1 MAPSYAYLDLDVDG
15 HREKHARARAFVAA
29 TNLRYGFDGDDLDGL
44 GGAQR
49 SRIVELYE
57 ADREWGARGAIRI
70 DAPTRE
76 RVVFELFDAK
86 SARACE
92 NFRALC
98 EGMGTS
104 RATGRRRTYEGSRMH
119 RCVRNF
125 MMQGGDYTHGNGAG
139 GESIWGKKFKDDA
152 GGLKLKHDAMGV
164 LSMSNTGK
172 NSNSSQ
178 FFVTLGACKHLDGK
192 HVVFGKCVRGMDV
205 LERINDECAVDAGG
219 ASEEPKVPVVVA
231 GCGVLDA
238 LD

>member
-29 TNLRYGFDGDDLDGL
+29 TDLRYGFEDEDVDRL

-49 SRIVELYE
+49 ARLRELYD
-57 ADREWGARGAIRI
+57 ADHEWCARGEIRI
-70 DAPTRE
+70 DAPANE
-76 RVVFELFDAK
+76 RVVFELFDST

-98 EGMGTS
+98 RGAGTS
-104 RATGRRRTYEGSRMH
+104 RATGRAMTYEGCRFH

-139 GESIWGKKFKDDA
+139 GESIWGKTLKDDA
-152 GGLKLKHDAMGV
+152 GGLKLKHDGMGV

-178 FFVTLGACKHLDGK
+178 FFVTFGACKQLDGK

-205 LERINDECAVDAGG
+205 LQRINDECAVDAGG
-219 ASEEPKVPVVVA
+219 TSEEPKVPVVVV